1 MNVSNPCTPLR
12 ETRAAHVF
20 GQRPDLTIPQN
31 QISGLSCIDLIIRH
45 ISNLINFTKPDFQGW
60 AEFYSFHITA

>member
-1 MNVSNPCTPLR
+1 MHLMNVSNPCTPLR

-45 ISNLINFTKPDFQGW
+45 ISNLINFT
-60 AEFYSFHITA
+60 